1 MPAVDNILNTIKE
14 VIEAFKKFFEDVI
27 AMFKTTEGENA

>member
-27 AMFKTTEGENA
+27 AMFNTKEGENA